1 MTKKIAAS
9 LPHKMTGRRVYVG
22 NELRYVADEFQMI
35 QIIEEKLGVD
45 VGDYLR
51 EWYEE
56 LVFDDAFC
64 RSEIERIEFERR
76 LRRFG

>member
-1 MTKKIAAS
+1 M
-9 LPHKMTGRRVYVG
+9 M
-22 NELRYVADEFQMI
+22 

-64 RSEIERIEFERR
+64 RSEIKRIEHEQR

>member
-1 MTKKIAAS
+1 M
-9 LPHKMTGRRVYVG
+9 M
-22 NELRYVADEFQMI
+22 

-64 RSEIERIEFERR
+64 RSEIERIEFEQR